1 MLRTHRFLLPAFC
14 VSLLIHAA
22 PFLSGDWLATK
33 APTAPRPLPLQAQL
47 LPPPAPPLPELIV
60 PETPKAPPAKPA
72 TKHRQSAPSERGNP
86 ARTWTRTIREQFAR
100 QQQAGLFY
108 PAEAIRLGLEGEV
121 LVFMML
127 DANGNVVAA
136 RIEAGSGHALLDQ
149 AALEA
154 VRRLRSLPTDAPQEV
169 LLPVRFR
176 LR

>member
-22 PFLSGDWLATK
+22 PFLAGNWLASE
-33 APTAPRPLPLQAQL
+33 APPAPRPPPLQAQL
-47 LPPPAPPLPELIV
+47 QALPPVPELIV
-60 PETPKAPPAKPA
+60 PEPPKPSPAQPA
-72 TKHRQSAPSERGNP
+72 TRPTTPEKHGATSSA
-86 ARTWTRTIREQFAR
+86 WTQTIREQFAR

-108 PAEAIRLGLEGEV
+108 PAEAIRLGLEGEA

-136 RIEAGSGHALLDQ
+136 RIEAGSGHDLLDQ

-154 VRRLRSLPTDAPQEV
+154 VRRLRALPADAPLEV

-176 LR
+176 LN